1 MNAQGREPAAP
12 VSSSVRRTLT
22 RAEVLILD
30 DFGLQVLD
38 APARHDLLEIIEER
52 YGRRSTII
60 ASQPPVEK
68 WHDLIGDPTYADA
81 ILDRIVH
88 SRAAF
93 R

>member
-68 WHDLIGDPTYADA
+68 
-81 ILDRIVH
+81 
-88 SRAAF
+88 
-93 R
+93 